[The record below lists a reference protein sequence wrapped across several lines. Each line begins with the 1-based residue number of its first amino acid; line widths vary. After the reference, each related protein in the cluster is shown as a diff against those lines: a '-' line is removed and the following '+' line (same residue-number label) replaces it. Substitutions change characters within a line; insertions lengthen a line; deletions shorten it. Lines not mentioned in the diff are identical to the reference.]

1 MNELKNPWDEMGR
14 SMQRRISSELNHDLF
29 WITDN
34 YGNYGLSIESKY
46 INDQQNEIIELKGFN
61 IYLENLSET
70 TRLYLVLVE
79 KSEWEIFY
87 CICKD
92 LVNAAETLSKGN
104 DERKLIPILNTRL
117 LRWRE
122 ILQKDSLRMMSIE
135 QQMGL
140 FGELNCLYDF
150 AKTREVRDSVIAWV
164 GCESGKQDFLFDSL
178 AVEVK
183 SKRSSSGNK
192 VHISSLEQL
201 HCDKTPLYLLVYSL
215 TNADSGDSIQD
226 MVEKIKLIIQEG
238 DLKLSLNF
246 ERKLMDY
253 GYVYEIQGEH
263 LLKFVIDKK
272 QVYFV
277 SDTFPKINPHSLF
290 PQIKDIRYSV
300 DLSHC
305 EEHKFP
311 FEELF
316 N

>member
-1 MNELKNPWDEMGR
+1 MTFTENPWNEMGR

-46 INDQQNEIIELKGFN
+46 INNQKNEIIELKGFN

-70 TRLYLVLVE
+70 TRLYLVLAE

-104 DERKLIPILNTRL
+104 DESKLIPILNTRL
-117 LRWRE
+117 LRWQE
-122 ILQKDSLRMMSIE
+122 ILQKDNLRVMSVE

-140 FGELNCLYDF
+140 FGELSCLYSF
-150 AKTREVRDSVIAWV
+150 AETKDVRDSVIAWV

-201 HCDKTPLYLLVYSL
+201 HCDKNPLYLLVYSL

-226 MVEKIKLIIQEG
+226 MVEKIKLLIQEG
-238 DLKLSLNF
+238 DLKLNLNF

-253 GYVYEIQGEH
+253 GYVYEIQSEH
-263 LLKFVIDKK
+263 LIKFVIDKK
-272 QVYFV
+272 QIYFV
-277 SDTFPKINPHSLF
+277 SDTFPKINPNSLL

-305 EEHKFP
+305 EEYKFP
-311 FEELF
+311 FEKLF